1 MRRRRL
7 RIRRPRRRR
16 SSEYQS
22 RLTPPTQEEL
32 DALPADRRLELI
44 DLQRQERHRS
54 FNNLIL
60 AAGAL
65 GTVGTLLATAWTL
78 RDGRDQLDLARQQQV
93 TGSYSQAV
101 EQLGSGKR
109 EVRTAAIYAL
119 ERVAKDSPRDR
130 QAIRDVLAAFIRE
143 HDPAPQVKNSALPAE
158 PDTDV
163 TAALTVLARRPA
175 DPGSTPALDLHG
187 VRTRGI
193 VLADNP
199 NLANAILTSADLS
212 NAKLNGL
219 NLAGAELLGSSWAHS
234 NLGGANLAGARFGGS
249 DLELTYLN
257 YSDLSH
263 ADLNGAKLTGAGLGE
278 ANLTGAHL
286 IGANLTGG
294 AYLTRSNL
302 TGADLSSAL
311 LHGAGLFEANLT
323 GANLSQADL
332 SSADLRGAKLT
343 GTDLTGAN
351 LSGADLRDTGET
363 KAGLTK
369 QGATFSSDTK
379 FGHR

>member
-1 MRRRRL
+1 MRKRRL
-7 RIRRPRRRR
+7 GIRRPRRRR
-16 SSEYQS
+16 SSEYRS

-44 DLQRQERHRS
+44 DLQRQERHRR

-60 AAGAL
+60 TAGAL

-119 ERVAKDSPRDR
+119 ERIAKDSPRDR

-143 HDPAPQVKNSALPAE
+143 HDPAPSVKDSALPTE

-175 DPGSTPALDLHG
+175 DPRSTPALDLHG

-193 VLADNP
+193 TLADNA
-199 NLANAILTSADLS
+199 NLANAILTNADLS
-212 NAKLNGL
+212 NAELDGL
-219 NLAGAELLGSSWAHS
+219 NLAGAKLLGSSLAHS
-234 NLGGANLAGARFGGS
+234 NLGGANLAGARIGS
-249 DLELTYLN
+249 ADLDLAYLN

-263 ADLNGAKLTGAGLGE
+263 ADLNGAKLTSAHLSE

-286 IGANLTGG
+286 SYANLTGG
-294 AYLTRSNL
+294 TYLTRSNL
-302 TGADLSSAL
+302 TGANLSSAR
-311 LHGAGLFEANLT
+311 LHGAGLFDANLT
-323 GANLSQADL
+323 DANLRQADL

-343 GTDLTGAN
+343 GADLTDAN
-351 LSGADLRDTGET
+351 LTGADLRYTGET
-363 KAGLTK
+363 KADLIK

-379 FGHR
+379 FGRR